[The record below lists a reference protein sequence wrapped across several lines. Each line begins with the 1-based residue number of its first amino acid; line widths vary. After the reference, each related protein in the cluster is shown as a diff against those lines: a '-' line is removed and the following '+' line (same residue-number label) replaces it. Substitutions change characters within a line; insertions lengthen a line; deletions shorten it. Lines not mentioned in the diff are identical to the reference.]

1 MADGARRL
9 ITLAIGGNAMQ
20 PAGDGAGAQEWFSAL
35 ERSLPPLVDLVR
47 AGHDL
52 VLTHGN
58 GPQVGDELLRME
70 TSSLFVAALSLDL
83 CVAETGGSIGY
94 AIQQV
99 LGNLLR
105 AAGIDRQVVAVSTQV
120 IVSADDPDFQRPS
133 KPVGPF
139 YTKTQADRLAGQHG
153 WHTVEDSGRGWRR
166 VVPSPRP
173 LRVVEAATVRALVA
187 GGAIPIAVGGG
198 GIPVIETPNGLRGVE
213 AVIEKDLATGAL
225 AAALGADTVFFL
237 TGVERV
243 LAGFGGPSPRPLDRL
258 SVSEARRLLDAGEFP
273 KGSMGPKVEAA
284 MRFVESG
291 GERAVIT
298 SLDRVAAAVDGGAGT
313 HITRDA

>member
-1 MADGARRL
+1 MADRSRRL
-9 ITLAIGGNAMQ
+9 LTLAIGGNAMQ
-20 PAGDGAGAQEWFSAL
+20 SGGDGPGAQEWFTAL

-70 TSSLFVAALSLDL
+70 ASSLFVAALSLDL

-105 AAGIDRQVVAVSTQV
+105 AAGIGRQVIAVSTQV
-120 IVSADDPDFQRPS
+120 IVAADDPDFLRPS

-139 YTKTQADRLAGQHG
+139 YSRAQAERLARQHG
-153 WHTVEDSGRGWRR
+153 WQTVEDSGRGWRR

-173 LRVVEAATVRALVA
+173 LRVLEVATIRSLVES
-187 GGAIPIAVGGG
+187 GAIPIAVGGG
-198 GIPVIETPNGLRGVE
+198 GIPVVETPSGLRGVE
-213 AVIEKDLATGAL
+213 AVIEKDLATGVL
-225 AAALGADTVFFL
+225 AAALGADTAFFL

-243 LAGFGGPSPRPLDRL
+243 VTGFGGPSPRPLDRL
-258 SVSEARRLLDAGEFP
+258 TVSEARRLLDAGEFP
-273 KGSMGPKVEAA
+273 RGSMGPKVEAA
-284 MRFVESG
+284 MRFVDSG
-291 GERAVIT
+291 GKRAVIT
-298 SLDRVAAAVDGGAGT
+298 SLDQVAGALEGRAGT
-313 HITRDA
+313 HIVRDA